1 MSQRR
6 KLRRALPVVAPVP
19 PRLRVPWPFSE
30 APTPEASHPN
40 TPTAIGYELG
50 AQIARLVDVEEAKQ
64 RALFPRLQPRCVDCA
79 ARAGTVPNGC
89 EETLMDFLKCALE
102 GTEFLCHKG
111 VPDGETPTNVCRGWL
126 SLQMSSSQDPQRSVA
141 QAVFG
146 DFFERLPK

>member
-1 MSQRR
+1 MSWA
-6 KLRRALPVVAPVP
+6 LRSLGWSTSKRLSSAPYSP
-19 PRLRVPWPFSE
+19 ACS
-30 APTPEASHPN
+30 
-40 TPTAIGYELG
+40 
-50 AQIARLVDVEEAKQ
+50 
-64 RALFPRLQPRCVDCA
+64 
-79 ARAGTVPNGC
+79 C